1 MIEILKKQW
10 FVVLIAVIFIGFAIF
25 AAYDTNKGK
34 LPGKSVGGKDV
45 VASMKGDVNITADDL
60 YKQMESTSIRSLLFT
75 HFQADVINKGV
86 KTTDELKKTAQSYE
100 SNMRADAESRA
111 ASAKTDA
118 KTLILQQIERFGF
131 TYDQLGDYAMTV
143 AKMEKLRND
152 YISEN
157 FHTLFTPM
165 YEKKS
170 PRIVSHILIKMAD
183 AQKPTEEEM
192 KKVKE
197 VEEALKKG
205 DKFEDVAKKYSD
217 DTASKAEGGYLGYMD
232 SDTQFVQS
240 FKDAASKLK
249 KGEISPW
256 IKESNQNYNGWH
268 MIRVEET
275 DKNEIGKNEKVKSAL
290 YTAITNFNPEITNKF
305 LWETAKKL
313 DIKYANDD
321 IKQQILDIM
330 NVKE

>member
-45 VASMKGDVNITADDL
+45 VASLKDGVNITADDL
-60 YKQMESTSIRSLLFT
+60 YKQMENTSARGLLYMQ
-75 HFQADVINKGV
+75 FQADVINKGV
-86 KTTDELKKTAQSYE
+86 KTTDELKKTAQAYE
-100 SNMRADAESRA
+100 SNIRQSAESQ
-111 ASAKTDA
+111 ASSAGTDA
-118 KTLILQQIERFGF
+118 KTLITQEIARYGF
-131 TYDQLGDYAMTV
+131 TYEQLGDYAMTV
-143 AKMEKLRND
+143 AKMEKLRD
-152 YISEN
+152 EYISKN
-157 FHTLFTPM
+157 FDALFTPM

-240 FKDAASKLK
+240 FKDAAVKLK
-249 KGEISPW
+249 KGEVSPW
-256 IKESNQNYNGWH
+256 VKESNQNYNGWH
-268 MIRVEET
+268 MIKVDET
-275 DKNEIGKNEKVKSAL
+275 DKTEIGKNEKVKTSL
-290 YTAITNFNPEITNKF
+290 YTAIANANPDITNKF
-305 LWETAKKL
+305 LWETAKTL
-313 DIKYANDD
+313 NIKYANDD
-321 IKQQILDIM
+321 IKKQIMDIM